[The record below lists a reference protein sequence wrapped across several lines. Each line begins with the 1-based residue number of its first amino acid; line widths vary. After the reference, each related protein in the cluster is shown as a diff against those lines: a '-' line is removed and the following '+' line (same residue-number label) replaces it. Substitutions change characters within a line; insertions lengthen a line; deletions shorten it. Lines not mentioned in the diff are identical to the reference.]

1 MELKLIYFK
10 GCPEA
15 KNARSA
21 LLNAGVEKFEVV
33 VQEKLNSD
41 DPYLL
46 YSSPSI
52 LKGDEI
58 LYGQKLTKNTSAC
71 SYQKLDSEKLRM
83 KITDGA
89 GGGKKGIMLGAFAS
103 AGSGA
108 MALFCPMCIPAIGT
122 FLASAGLGFAVQEHV
137 LRPALIFTLVLAN
150 LGFLWSY
157 LKKHHNIWPFIFGSL
172 ASFAMYIGR
181 YVYLSPQENKVL
193 LYSGTPAL
201 IGVSLW
207 NLYLS
212 NRVRRKTGC
221 CGCA

>member
-1 MELKLIYFK
+1 MELKLIYFS

-15 KNARSA
+15 KNARAA
-21 LLNAGVEKFEVV
+21 LLNAGAEKFDVV
-33 VQEKLNSD
+33 VQDKLSDD
-41 DPYLL
+41 DPYRL

-58 LYGQKLTKNTSAC
+58 LYGQKIKKNSSAC
-71 SYQKLDSEKLRM
+71 SYQKLNSEKLRK
-83 KITDGA
+83 KITEGA
-89 GGGKKGIMLGAFAS
+89 DGGKKGVMLGAFAS

-108 MALFCPMCIPAIGT
+108 MALFCPMCFPAVGA
-122 FLASAGLGFAVQEHV
+122 FLASAGLGFAVQGHV
-137 LRPALIFTLVLAN
+137 LRLVLVFTLVLAN

-157 LKKHHNIWPFIFGSL
+157 LKKHHNIWPFIFGSM

-181 YVYLSPQENKVL
+181 YVYLSPQENKIL
-193 LYSGTPAL
+193 LYSGIPAL

-212 NRVRRKTGC
+212 NRVKRRTGC
-221 CGCA
+221 CG